1 MKKYLETKNIIIT
14 ILIILLLLVSFDPF
28 GVMPKRTKTV
38 EKIVKVEGQTLHPV
52 EDSVAE
58 DEIVEEHI
66 CPENIVE
73 VEVEVEKKV
82 PVYQVI
88 DTAEILKVYY
98 AKSIQK
104 DVLTL
109 PNNIG
114 TLTLIDTITQ
124 NKVVGRSFDSKVKK
138 QIVRD
143 TVRVPESP
151 KNLLYFG
158 VEGNVDRPDLI
169 SNIGFGVMYKTKSD
183 KIYKVSMGVN
193 NRVVNGTT
201 SGTFTPYI
209 GGGVYWKINLKKP

>member
-52 EDSVAE
+52 EDSVVE

-88 DTAEILKVYY
+88 DTAEILKIYY

-104 DVLTL
+104 DVLNL

-124 NKVVGRSFDSKVKK
+124 NKVVGRSFESKVKK

-143 TVRVPESP
+143 TLRIPEEP

-158 VEGNVDRPDLI
+158 VESNMDRPDFI
-169 SNIGFGVMYKTKSD
+169 SNIGLGVMYKTKSD
-183 KIYKVSMGVN
+183 KIYKVTMGVN

-201 SGTFTPYI
+201 SGVFTPYI

>member
-14 ILIILLLLVSFDPF
+14 VLVILLLLISFDPF
-28 GVMPKRTKTV
+28 GVMPNRTKTV
-38 EKIVKVEGQTLHPV
+38 VKIVKVQGQTLHPM
-52 EDSVAE
+52 EDSVVE
-58 DEIVEEHI
+58 EEPVEEHV

-73 VEVEVEKKV
+73 VEVEKLVSTIQ
-82 PVYQVI
+82 PV
-88 DTAEILKVYY
+88 DTAEILKIYY
-98 AKSIQK
+98 AKNIQK

-124 NKVVGRSFDSKVKK
+124 NKVVGRSFESKVKK

-143 TVRVPESP
+143 TLRIPEKP

-158 VEGNVDRPDLI
+158 VESNMDKPDLI
-169 SNIGFGVMYKTKSD
+169 NNVGLGLMYKTKGD
-183 KIYKVSMGVN
+183 KLYKVTIGVN

-201 SGTFTPYI
+201 SGVFTPYI

>member
-52 EDSVAE
+52 EDSLAE
-58 DEIVEEHI
+58 DEIVDEHI

-73 VEVEVEKKV
+73 VEVEVEKRV

-104 DVLTL
+104 DILTL

-124 NKVVGRSFDSKVKK
+124 NKVVGRSFESKVKK

-143 TVRVPESP
+143 TLRIPEAP

-158 VEGNVDRPDLI
+158 VESNIDRPDLI
-169 SNIGFGVMYKTKSD
+169 SNIGLGVMYKTKGE
-183 KIYKVSMGVN
+183 KIYKVTMGVN

-201 SGTFTPYI
+201 SGMFTPYI

>member
-88 DTAEILKVYY
+88 DTAEILKIYY

-104 DVLTL
+104 DVLNL

-124 NKVVGRSFDSKVKK
+124 NKVVGRSFESKVKK

-143 TVRVPESP
+143 TLRIPEEP

-158 VEGNVDRPDLI
+158 VESNMDRPDFI
-169 SNIGFGVMYKTKSD
+169 SNIGLGVMYKTKSD
-183 KIYKVSMGVN
+183 KIYKVTMGVN

-201 SGTFTPYI
+201 SGVFTPYV

>member
-14 ILIILLLLVSFDPF
+14 ILLILLLLVSFDPF
-28 GVMPKRTKTV
+28 GVMPNRTKTV
-38 EKIVKVEGQTLHPV
+38 EKIVKVEGQTLHPMV
-52 EDSVAE
+52 DSVEE
-58 DEIVEEHI
+58 DESIEEHV

-88 DTAEILKVYY
+88 DTAEILKIYY
-98 AKSIQK
+98 AKSIHK
-104 DVLTL
+104 DVLNL

-114 TLTLIDTITQ
+114 TLTLIDTISQ

-143 TVRVPESP
+143 TVRIPEPP

-158 VEGNVDRPDLI
+158 VESNMDRPDLI
-169 SNIGFGVMYKTKSD
+169 SNIGLGVMYKTKGD
-183 KIYKVSMGVN
+183 KIYKVTMGVN

-201 SGTFTPYI
+201 SGVFTPYI

>member
-88 DTAEILKVYY
+88 DTAEILKIYY

-124 NKVVGRSFDSKVKK
+124 NKVVGRSFEPKGKK

-143 TVRVPESP
+143 TVRIPEAP

-158 VEGNVDRPDLI
+158 VESNMDRPDFI
-169 SNIGFGVMYKTKSD
+169 SNIGLGVMYKTKSD
-183 KIYKVSMGVN
+183 KIYKVTMGVN

-201 SGTFTPYI
+201 SGVFTPYI

>member
-14 ILIILLLLVSFDPF
+14 VLVILLLLVSFDPF

-38 EKIVKVEGQTLHPV
+38 EKIVKVGGQTLHPV
-52 EDSVAE
+52 EDSVVE
-58 DEIVEEHI
+58 EEPVEEHI

-73 VEVEVEKKV
+73 VEVEKLV
-82 PVYQVI
+82 PVIQPI
-88 DTAEILKVYY
+88 DTAEILKIYY
-98 AKSIQK
+98 TKSIQK

-124 NKVVGRSFDSKVKK
+124 NKVVGRSFESKVKK

-143 TVRVPESP
+143 TLRIPEKP

-158 VEGNVDRPDLI
+158 IESNIDKPDLI
-169 SNIGFGVMYKTKSD
+169 SNVGLGLMYKTKGD
-183 KIYKVSMGVN
+183 KIYKVTMGVN

-201 SGTFTPYI
+201 SGVFTPYI

>member
-88 DTAEILKVYY
+88 DTAEILKIYY

-104 DVLTL
+104 DVLNL

-124 NKVVGRSFDSKVKK
+124 NKVVGRSFESKVKK

-143 TVRVPESP
+143 TLRIPEEP

-158 VEGNVDRPDLI
+158 VESNMDRPDFI
-169 SNIGFGVMYKTKSD
+169 SNIGLGVMYKTKSD
-183 KIYKVSMGVN
+183 KIYKVTMGVN

-201 SGTFTPYI
+201 SGVFTPYI

>member
-14 ILIILLLLVSFDPF
+14 VLIILLLLVSFDPF

-38 EKIVKVEGQTLHPV
+38 EKIVKVEGQTLHPM
-52 EDSVAE
+52 EDSVVE
-58 DEIVEEHI
+58 EEPVEEHI

-73 VEVEVEKKV
+73 VEVEKLV
-82 PVYQVI
+82 PVIQPI
-88 DTAEILKVYY
+88 DTAEILKIYY
-98 AKSIQK
+98 AKSVQK

-124 NKVVGRSFDSKVKK
+124 NKVVGRSFESKVKK

-143 TVRVPESP
+143 TLRIPEKP

-158 VEGNVDRPDLI
+158 IESNIDKPDLI
-169 SNIGFGVMYKTKSD
+169 SNVGLGLMYKTKGD
-183 KIYKVSMGVN
+183 KIYKVTMGVN

-201 SGTFTPYI
+201 SGVFTPYI

>member
-52 EDSVAE
+52 EDSVVE

-66 CPENIVE
+66 CPENIVQ

-88 DTAEILKVYY
+88 DTAEILKIYY

-104 DVLTL
+104 DVLNL

-124 NKVVGRSFDSKVKK
+124 NKVVGRSFESKVKK

-143 TVRVPESP
+143 TLRIPEEP

-158 VEGNVDRPDLI
+158 VESNMDRPDFI
-169 SNIGFGVMYKTKSD
+169 SNIGLGVMYKTKSD
-183 KIYKVSMGVN
+183 KIYKVTMGVN

-201 SGTFTPYI
+201 SGVFTPYI